1 MNAEQ
6 QILTGVAE
14 FRLYWNGITNIET
27 SDFKGDWNDVLL
39 LGYGVYEGFGAAP
52 DSQDYFLESAVFAQT
67 LMREAGFVAKDVCR
81 QKNQIVLVPSAP
93 YSGYSVNVMARVQD
107 AMSRSYPQFEK
118 YENLMAEVLSE
129 LLCGTTDP
137 APYQKIAARFGL
149 RQAMEER
156 CERTLRLLKEVD
168 EKEA

>member
-6 QILTGVAE
+6 QILAAVAE
-14 FRLYWNGITNIET
+14 FRLYWNAITNIET

-52 DSQDYFLESAVFAQT
+52 NSEDYFLESSVFALC
-67 LMREAGFVAKDVCR
+67 LMKQVGFVAKKVCR
-81 QKNQIVLVPSAP
+81 QKNQIVLAPSDP

-107 AMSRSYPQFEK
+107 AVNRSYPQFEK
-118 YENLMAEVLSE
+118 YENLMAEVLAE

-137 APYQKIAARFGL
+137 TPYRAVVDRFML
-149 RQAMEER
+149 RKEIEVR
-156 CERTLRLLKEVD
+156 CERTLRLLKED
-168 EKEA
+168 EA